1 MSEMGVQQGD
11 PCGPFLFSLA
21 ILNLTHQMKS
31 KGNIWYL
38 DDGTLLGSMKSISE
52 DFETIKSASS
62 SLGLEVNPG
71 KCELMVVDQL
81 SQEDTALLAKFCS
94 ENPEMRLI
102 GNEDLTLLGSPVLPE
117 TIEKVLR
124 SKLESL
130 KLMANRLESL
140 DAHDAMFLLKIV
152 LLCLSLLTS

>member
-52 DFETIKSASS
+52 DFETIKSAST
-62 SLGLEVNPG
+62 SLGLEVNPKTNG
-71 KCELMVVDQL
+71 KQ
-81 SQEDTALLAKFCS
+81 
-94 ENPEMRLI
+94 I
-102 GNEDLTLLGSPVLPE
+102 GIP
-117 TIEKVLR
+117 
-124 SKLESL
+124 
-130 KLMANRLESL
+130 
-140 DAHDAMFLLKIV
+140 
-152 LLCLSLLTS
+152 